1 MKKTLALPA
10 VQVSSSGV
18 HGRCTT
24 NSPVVKRSIVLV
36 GHKTSVS
43 LEDQFWDG
51 LHEIAGNENMT
62 ISTLVEK
69 IDTNRSSHNLSS
81 AIRIF
86 VLGHFR
92 ARTSQQIFPSGRPN
106 PHAPTT
112 SKNDSASGNLR
123 GRNVELRGA
132 VRC

>member
-10 VQVSSSGV
+10 VQVSRSGGRV
-18 HGRCTT
+18 HGHRAT

-43 LEDQFWDG
+43 LEDQFWNG
-51 LHEIAGNENMT
+51 LHEIAGRENMT

-69 IDTNRSSHNLSS
+69 IDTNRNCHNLSS

-86 VLGHFR
+86 VLDHFR
-92 ARTSQQIFPSGRPN
+92 VRTSQQILPSDRLN
-106 PHAPTT
+106 PRAPTT
-112 SKNDSASGNLR
+112 NKTTPVLGTSAT
-123 GRNVELRGA
+123 E
-132 VRC
+132 